1 MKEGRTMF
9 KLILYS
15 VFMIFIIAVVGSI
28 ILEQFP
34 QLVPLW
40 DEFKRIIGELYQ
52 SSKVKY
58 GSIATIAIIIAVI
71 ILVGT
76 SSRKI

>member
-1 MKEGRTMF
+1 MF
-9 KLILYS
+9 KLIIYS
-15 VFMIFIIAVVGSI
+15 IFMIFIIAVVGSI
-28 ILEQFP
+28 LLEQFP

-40 DEFKRIIGELYQ
+40 NEFKRIITNLYD

-58 GSIATIAIIIAVI
+58 GTVATIAIIVGVI

-76 SSRKI
+76 SSKKI

>member
-1 MKEGRTMF
+1 MF
-9 KLILYS
+9 KLIIYA

-28 ILEQFP
+28 LLEQFP
-34 QLVPLW
+34 QLIPLW
-40 DEFKRIIGELYQ
+40 NEFKSIVTEVYQ

-58 GSIATIAIIIAVI
+58 GSIATIAIVAGVV

-76 SSRKI
+76 SKKI

>member
-1 MKEGRTMF
+1 MF
-9 KLILYS
+9 RLFLYAI
-15 VFMIFIIAVVGSI
+15 FMIFILAVVGSI

-34 QLVPLW
+34 QLLPLW
-40 DEFKRIIGELYQ
+40 NEFKGVLTEVYQ

-58 GSIATIAIIIAVI
+58 GSIATIAIIAGII

-76 SSRKI
+76 SKKI

>member
-1 MKEGRTMF
+1 MF
-9 KLILYS
+9 KLIIYS
-15 VFMIFIIAVVGSI
+15 IFMIFIIAIVGSI

-40 DEFKRIIGELYQ
+40 EEFKRIIEELYQ

-58 GSIATIAIIIAVI
+58 GSMATIAIIVGII

-76 SSRKI
+76 SSKKI

>member
-1 MKEGRTMF
+1 MKEGGTMF
-9 KLILYS
+9 KLIIYS
-15 VFMIFIIAVVGSI
+15 IFMIFIIAIVGSI

-40 DEFKRIIGELYQ
+40 EEFKRIIEELYQ

-58 GSIATIAIIIAVI
+58 GSMATIAIIVGII

-76 SSRKI
+76 SSKKI

>member
-1 MKEGRTMF
+1 MF
-9 KLILYS
+9 RILLYAI
-15 VFMIFIIAVVGSI
+15 FMIFIIAVVGSI

-34 QLVPLW
+34 QLLPMW
-40 DEFKRIIGELYQ
+40 NEFKAILTEVYQ

-58 GSIATIAIIIAVI
+58 GSIATVAIIVGVI

-76 SSRKI
+76 SKKI

>member
-1 MKEGRTMF
+1 MF
-9 KLILYS
+9 KLIIYS
-15 VFMIFIIAVVGSI
+15 IFMIFIIAIVGSI

-40 DEFKRIIGELYQ
+40 EEFKRIIGELYQ

-58 GSIATIAIIIAVI
+58 GTMATIAIIVGII

-76 SSRKI
+76 SSKKI